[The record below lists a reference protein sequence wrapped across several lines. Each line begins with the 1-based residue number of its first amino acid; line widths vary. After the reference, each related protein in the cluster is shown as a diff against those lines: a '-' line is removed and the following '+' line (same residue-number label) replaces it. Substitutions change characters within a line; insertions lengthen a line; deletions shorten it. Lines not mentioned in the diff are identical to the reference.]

1 MLFQSQFIEL
11 YNHLPWVNINQH
23 KSVLRSIDSQKRRVM
38 TEDEVHEQSRA
49 IVARIAEMPLFRE
62 AKTIM
67 VYYPIHNEVDLR
79 HLVKLFHEEKTFL
92 LPATTSKKDM
102 EVRQYIKGQP
112 LKRGRFGIPEPTTPA
127 WTGSIDLIL
136 VPGVAFDKKC
146 RRVGRGGG
154 YYDRFLKRY
163 RDAKK
168 VGVCY
173 DFQLHTEVPHS
184 WFDIPMQCIVTPTQA
199 IGC

>member
-1 MLFQSQFIEL
+1 
-11 YNHLPWVNINQH
+11 
-23 KSVLRSIDSQKRRVM
+23 
-38 TEDEVHEQSRA
+38 
-49 IVARIAEMPLFRE
+49 
-62 AKTIM
+62 
-67 VYYPIHNEVDLR
+67 
-79 HLVKLFHEEKTFL
+79 
-92 LPATTSKKDM
+92 M

-112 LKRGRFGIPEPTTPA
+112 LKRGRFGIPEPATPA

-199 IGC
+199 IEC